1 MTKEKTNKVVDVWD
15 DGFTVN
21 TKEMEQYVEYDF
33 VYDGTKMSVK
43 LTEGGDL
50 QVFSE

>member
-1 MTKEKTNKVVDVWD
+1 MTKNKENQVIDVWD

-21 TKEMEQYVEYDF
+21 TKLMEQYVEYDF

-50 QVFSE
+50 QVGS